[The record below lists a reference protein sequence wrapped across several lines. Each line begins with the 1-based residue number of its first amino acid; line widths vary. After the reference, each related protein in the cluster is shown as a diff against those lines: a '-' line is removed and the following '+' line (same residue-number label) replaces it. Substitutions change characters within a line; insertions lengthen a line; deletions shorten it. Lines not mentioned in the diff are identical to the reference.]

1 MLPWS
6 SQGRARSDNAGVQG
20 SLGLEFTTTVLVIIG
35 VASVLLLV
43 LIVVAPWRRVRQE
56 PPLDRDVETRLLL
69 HRANP
74 EEETGEM
81 PAARVTDL
89 SDVEQREARERESG
103 DFAALRDLDDDR
115 R

>member
-1 MLPWS
+1 M
-6 SQGRARSDNAGVQG
+6 QG
-20 SLGLEFTTTVLVIIG
+20 SFALDFTTTVLVIIG

-43 LIVVAPWRRVRQE
+43 LIVVAPWRRVREE

-81 PAARVTDL
+81 PAAWVTDL
-89 SDVEQREARERESG
+89 TDIDKREARDTG

-115 R
+115 T